1 MFDRSSQ
8 VLNRLDHFLRDHV
21 PHDLYLDTAPVEVVG
36 WEVPDEPVSFET
48 ARDADYV
55 PVAIGSPWGRPW
67 GTTWFRVRGEVP
79 ACWADVAGATPEL
92 VVDLGFRPLQV
103 GFQAEALAWRPD
115 GTAIKAIEP
124 ENRWLPVGA
133 PGESFEVFLE
143 AASNPHVTS
152 EGLVHPT
159 PLGDKQTAG
168 TGPIYRLQRLDLGL
182 RDLAVWELVADIEAL
197 RGLAGQLPEST
208 RRSEIIAALSAMMDA
223 VDWDDLHASA
233 PTARRVLAP
242 MLDRP
247 ASASAHTVHAVGH
260 AHIDSAWLWPI
271 RETIRKCARTFSNVL
286 DLIDA
291 DPDVTFACSS
301 AQQYQ
306 WMKDHYP
313 DVWARMRTAVAAGRF
328 VPVGGMWVES
338 DINLT
343 GGEALVRQFLVG
355 TRFFLDE
362 FGVESEEVWLPD
374 TFGYSAAVPQIARL
388 AGKKYFLTQKMS
400 WNDTNRFPHHTFWWE
415 GLDGTRIFTHF
426 PPVDTY
432 NATLSAEEL
441 LRAEHTFAERGGA
454 TVSLAPYGF
463 GDGGGGPTR
472 EMLQS
477 ARRFADL
484 EGAPRVE
491 LSSPQRF
498 FEEAISEYPDAPVWS
513 GEMYLELHR
522 GTYTS
527 QHRTKAGNRRNEHL
541 LREAELWATTASVRA
556 GAPYP
561 REALDRLWRQ
571 VLLLQFHD
579 ILPGSSIAWVHQ
591 EAEASHAAITEELQ
605 QLIASS
611 LSVLLGGGDTVSLV
625 NPSPFPVRGVP
636 GLGGGAPADREPV
649 AISAGQGDAVV
660 LDNGIVRITIDNRGL
675 VTSMVDQRAEREL
688 VAPGEPIGRLQL
700 HDDRPLNWGAWDIYD
715 YYRNRVVDLDEADAI
730 RARADGPAA
739 LVEVKRHTPASTI
752 IQEYRLEPA
761 DSELTIRLHVDWHE
775 RNRLLKLAVP
785 VDLRTD
791 VATSEIQFGHLDRP
805 IAVNTTWDAARFETA
820 AHRWVRV
827 AETDYGVAL
836 TNDSTYGYDI
846 TRHTRDDGGTTT
858 VIRATVLRS
867 PVFPDPEADQGEHEF
882 GFGVVA
888 GATMVDAITHGYQRN
903 LPARELRGSGDI
915 TPLVSVDNPAVVIEA
930 VKLAEDG
937 DDVVVRLYES
947 LGTRAPV
954 AVSLDATT
962 SGVVLTD
969 LLERP
974 LNDQSPLRVDAGRAR
989 LVLRPFQIVTLRWT
1003 RD

>member
-1 MFDRSSQ
+1 MPPS
-8 VLNRLDHFLRDHV
+8 
-21 PHDLYLDTAPVEVVG
+21 
-36 WEVPDEPVSFET
+36 
-48 ARDADYV
+48 
-55 PVAIGSPWGRPW
+55 
-67 GTTWFRVRGEVP
+67 
-79 ACWADVAGATPEL
+79 WADAAGGSPEL
-92 VVDLGFRPLQV
+92 VVDLGFSPLQV

-124 ENRWLPVGA
+124 ENRWLRVGE
-133 PGESFEVFLE
+133 PGDRFEVFLE
-143 AASNPHVTS
+143 AASNPFVTS

-159 PLGDKQTAG
+159 PLGDRQTAG
-168 TGPIYRLQRLDLGL
+168 TGPIYRVQRLELGL
-182 RDLAVWELVADIEAL
+182 RDLAVWELLADIETL
-197 RGLAGQLPEST
+197 RGLAEQLPAST
-208 RRSEIIAALSAMMDA
+208 RRAEIIAALSAMMDA
-223 VDWDDLHASA
+223 VDWDDLHAGAS
-233 PTARRVLAP
+233 TARRVLAP

-247 ASASAHTVHAVGH
+247 ASAFAHTVHAVGH

-271 RETIRKCARTFSNVL
+271 RETVRKCARTFSNVL
-286 DLIDA
+286 DLMDA
-291 DPDVTFACSS
+291 DPDFTFACSS

-313 DVWARMRTAVAAGRF
+313 DIWTRMRAAVAAGRF
-328 VPVGGMWVES
+328 IPVGGMWVES

-343 GGEALVRQFLVG
+343 GGEALVRQFLLG

-362 FGVESEEVWLPD
+362 FGIASEEVWLPD
-374 TFGYSAAVPQIARL
+374 TFGYSAALPQIARL

-400 WNDTNRFPHHTFWWE
+400 WNDTNPFPHHTFWWE

-432 NATLSAEEL
+432 NASLSAEEL
-441 LRAEHTFAERGGA
+441 LRSERTFAERGAA
-454 TVSLAPYGF
+454 TVSLAPFGY

-477 ARRFADL
+477 ARRFADI

-491 LSSPQRF
+491 LSTPQRF

-541 LREAELWATTASVRA
+541 LREAELWATTACVRL

-561 REALDRLWRQ
+561 REALGRLWRQ

-605 QLIASS
+605 HLIASS
-611 LSVLLGGGDTVSLV
+611 LSALLGKGDAVSLV

-636 GLGGGAPADREPV
+636 GLGGGTPAGREPV
-649 AISAGQGDAVV
+649 AISSGHADAVI
-660 LDNGIVRITIDNRGL
+660 LDNGILRISIDHRGL
-675 VTSMVDQRAEREL
+675 VTSMVDRRVERQL

-700 HDDRPLNWGAWDIYD
+700 HDDRPLNWGAWDIDD
-715 YYRNRVVDLDEADAI
+715 YYRNRVVELDQADAI
-730 RARADGPAA
+730 QVRADGPAA
-739 LVEVKRHTPASTI
+739 VVEVSRHTSASTI
-752 IQEYRLEPA
+752 VQEFRLEPA
-761 DSELTIRLHVDWHE
+761 DSELTIRVHVDWHE

-785 VDLRTD
+785 IDLRTD

-805 IAVNTTWDAARFETA
+805 IAVNTSWDAARFETA

-827 AETDYGVAL
+827 AETGYGVAL
-836 TNDSTYGYDI
+836 TNDSTYGHDI

-858 VIRATVLRS
+858 VVRATVLRS
-867 PVFPDPEADQGEHEF
+867 PVYPDPEADQGEHEF
-882 GFGVVA
+882 GFGIVA
-888 GATMVDAITHGYQRN
+888 GATMLDAIAHGYQRN
-903 LPARELRGSGDI
+903 VPARELRGSCDI
-915 TPLVSVDNPAVVIEA
+915 VPLISVDNPAVVIEA

-947 LGTRAPV
+947 LGGRA
-954 AVSLDATT
+954 AVSLGLDADA
-962 SGVVLTD
+962 SGVMLTD

-974 LNDQSPLRVDAGRAR
+974 LADQSPLRVEAGRVR
-989 LVLRPFQIVTLRWT
+989 LVLRPFQIVTLRW
-1003 RD
+1003 RRPAQSSAS

>member
-1 MFDRSSQ
+1 MFDRSPQ
-8 VLNRLDHFLRDHV
+8 TLRRLDRFLRDHL
-21 PHDLYLDTAPVEVVG
+21 PHDLHLDSVPVEVSA
-36 WEVPDEPVSFET
+36 WEVPDEPVPFAT
-48 ARDADYV
+48 ARDAAYDPF
-55 PVAIGSPWGRPW
+55 PVGRPWGRPW

-79 ACWADVAGATPEL
+79 ASWADVPDASPEL
-92 VVDLGFRPLQV
+92 VVDLGFHGASV

-124 ENRWLPVGA
+124 ENRWLRVGA

-143 AASNPHVTS
+143 AASNPGVTS
-152 EGLVHPT
+152 DGRVNPT
-159 PLGDKQTAG
+159 PMGDKLTAG
-168 TGPIYRLQRLDLGL
+168 TDPIYRVQRLDLGL
-182 RDLAVWELVADIEAL
+182 RDLTVWELVADIQAL
-197 RGLAGQLPEST
+197 RGLAEHLPESS
-208 RRSEIIAALSAMMDA
+208 RRSEIVAALSDMLDV

-233 PTARRVLAP
+233 PAARRVLAP
-242 MLDRP
+242 VLARP

-260 AHIDSAWLWPI
+260 AHIDSAWLWPV

-306 WMKDHYP
+306 WMKDGYP
-313 DVWARMRTAVAAGRF
+313 DIWARMKTAVADGRF
-328 VPVGGMWVES
+328 IPVGGMWVES

-343 GGEALVRQFLVG
+343 GGEALVRQFLTG

-362 FGVESEEVWLPD
+362 FGVEPREVWLPD

-388 AGKKYFLTQKMS
+388 AGKKYFLTQKIS
-400 WNDTNRFPHHTFWWE
+400 WNDTNHFPHHTFWWE

-441 LRAEHTFAERGGA
+441 LRSEHTFAERGRA

-472 EMLQS
+472 EMLQ
-477 ARRFADL
+477 AAGRFADL

-491 LSSPQRF
+491 LSTPERF
-498 FEEAISEYPDAPVWS
+498 FDRAIAEYPDAPVWS

-556 GAPYP
+556 GAAYP
-561 REALDRLWRQ
+561 REALDRLWRR

-591 EAEASHAAITEELQ
+591 EAEASHAAITAELQ
-605 QLIASS
+605 DLIAGS
-611 LSVLLGGGDTVSLV
+611 LA
-625 NPSPFPVRGVP
+625 R
-636 GLGGGAPADREPV
+636 LGGGADAGALANPAPV
-649 AISAGQGDAVV
+649 AVRGIPAFGIGVPTDRDAVTLERTDAGAV
-660 LDNGIVRITIDNRGL
+660 LDNGVVRVLVDERGL
-675 VTSMVDQRAEREL
+675 VVSMLDLRAGREL
-688 VAPGEPIGRLQL
+688 VAPGEAIGRLQL
-700 HDDRPLNWGAWDIYD
+700 HDDRPVNWGAWDID
-715 YYRNRVVDLDEADAI
+715 DHYRNRVVDLDD
-730 RARADGPAA
+730 ADGVDVRREGVAA
-739 LVEVKRHTPASTI
+739 VVSVHRHTAASTI
-752 IQEYRLEPA
+752 VLEYRLEPG
-761 DSELTIRLHVDWHE
+761 DPELTIGVHVDWHE

-791 VATSEIQFGHLDRP
+791 VATSEIQFGHLHRP
-805 IAVNTTWDAARFETA
+805 IAVNTSWDAARFETA

-827 AETDYGVAL
+827 AEPDYGVAL
-836 TNDSTYGYDI
+836 TNASSYGHDI

-858 VIRATVLRS
+858 LVRATLLRA
-867 PVFPDPEADQGEHEF
+867 PVFPDPDADQGDHEF
-882 GFGVVA
+882 SFGVVA
-888 GATMVDAITHGYQRN
+888 GATVADAIAHGYRRN
-903 LPARELRGSGDI
+903 LPLRAAPGVAAR
-915 TPLVSVDNPAVVIEA
+915 PLVEVDNPAVVVEA
-930 VKLAEDG
+930 VKLAEDS

-947 LGTRAPV
+947 RGTRAR
-954 AVSLDATT
+954 VSVTLDAETR
-962 SGVVLTD
+962 GVVLTD

-974 LNDQSPLRVDAGRAR
+974 LDDQTPLSVDDRRAGI
-989 LVLRPFQIVTLRWT
+989 VLRPFQIVTLRWALG
-1003 RD
+1003 

>member
-8 VLNRLDHFLRDHV
+8 VLTRLDRFLSDHR
-21 PHDLYLDTAPVEVVG
+21 DLYLDTAPVEIEA
-36 WEVPDEPVSFET
+36 WEVPDEPVGFDE
-48 ARDADYV
+48 ARDAAYRPF
-55 PVAIGSPWGRPW
+55 PVGRDWGRPW

-79 ACWADVAGATPEL
+79 ASWADVPDAAPEL
-92 VVDLGFRPLQV
+92 VVDLGFHRFDV

-115 GTAIKAIEP
+115 GTTIKAVEP
-124 ENRWLPVGA
+124 ENRWVPVGG

-143 AASNPHVTS
+143 AASNPRVTS
-152 EGLVHPT
+152 EALVHPT
-159 PLGDKQTAG
+159 PVGDKRTAG
-168 TGPIYRLQRLDLGL
+168 SEPIYRLQRLDLGL
-182 RDLAVWELVADIEAL
+182 RDLTVADLFADIAAL
-197 RGLAGQLPEST
+197 RGLARHLPDGT
-208 RRSEIIAALSAMMDA
+208 RRSEILAALADMLDA
-223 VDWDDLHASA
+223 VDWTDMHGSA
-233 PTARRVLAP
+233 PTARRILAP
-242 MLDRP
+242 MLERP

-286 DLIDA
+286 DLMDA

-306 WMKDHYP
+306 WMKDNYP
-313 DVWARMRTAVAAGRF
+313 DVWARMSDAVRAGRF
-328 VPVGGMWVES
+328 IPVGGMWVES

-343 GGEALVRQFLVG
+343 GGEALVRQFLTG

-362 FGVESEEVWLPD
+362 FGVEPQEVWLPD

-388 AGKKYFLTQKMS
+388 AGKKYFLTQKIS
-400 WNDTNRFPHHTFWWE
+400 WNDTNHFPHHTFWWE

-426 PPVDTY
+426 PPADTY

-441 LRAEHTFAERGGA
+441 LRSEHGFAERGRA
-454 TVSLAPYGF
+454 SVSLLPYGF

-477 ARRFADL
+477 AHRFADL

-491 LSSPQRF
+491 LSTPQRF
-498 FEEAISEYPDAPVWS
+498 FDEAIADYPDAPVWS

-541 LREAELWATTASVRA
+541 LREAELWATTAAVRA
-556 GAPYP
+556 GVPYP

-591 EAEASHAAITEELQ
+591 EAEASHAAITGELER
-605 QLIASS
+605 LIATS
-611 LSVLLGGGDTVSLV
+611 LSALPGEGDGVRLA
-625 NPSPFPVRGVP
+625 NPSPLPARGVP
-636 GLGGGAPADREPV
+636 GLGVGIPHDGAPV
-649 AISAGQGDAVV
+649 AIRRSGDDTV
-660 LDNGIVRITIDNRGL
+660 LDNGVVRVTVDGRGL
-675 VTSMVDQRAEREL
+675 VTALVDLRAERDL

-700 HDDRPLNWGAWDIYD
+700 HDDHPLHWGAWDID
-715 YYRNRVVDLDEADAI
+715 DFYRNRVTDLDEADALD
-730 RARADGPAA
+730 AVMEGPVA
-739 LVEVKRHTPASTI
+739 VVRVRRHTTASTI
-752 IQEYRLEPA
+752 VEEYRLEPDEA
-761 DSELTIRLHVDWHE
+761 ELTIRLHVDWHE
-775 RNRLLKLAVP
+775 RDRLLKLAVP

-805 IAVNTTWDAARFETA
+805 IAVNTSWDAARFETA

-836 TNDSTYGYDI
+836 TNDSTYGHDI

-858 VIRATVLRS
+858 VVRATLLRS
-867 PVFPDPEADQGEHEF
+867 PRYPDPEADQGEHTL

-888 GATMVDAITHGYQRN
+888 GATVGDAIAHGYRRN
-903 LPARELRGSGDI
+903 LPARPVHGGDVA
-915 TPLVSVDNPAVVIEA
+915 PLVRVDNPAVVVEA

-937 DDVVVRLYES
+937 DDLVVRLYES
-947 LGTRAPV
+947 LGSRARV
-954 AVSLDATT
+954 GVTLEAGARD
-962 SGVVLTD
+962 VVLTD

-974 LNDQSPLRVDAGRAR
+974 LADQDGVMFDEGCAR
-989 LVLRPFQIVTLRWT
+989 LVLRPFQIVTLRWA
-1003 RD
+1003 R

>member
-1 MFDRSSQ
+1 VFDRSSQ
-8 VLNRLDHFLRDHV
+8 VLNRLDRFLRDHV

-79 ACWADVAGATPEL
+79 ASWADVAGATPEL

-124 ENRWLPVGA
+124 ENRWLRVGD

-197 RGLAGQLPEST
+197 RGLAGQLPDST

-454 TVSLAPYGF
+454 TVSLAPYG
-463 GDGGGGPTR
+463 
-472 EMLQS
+472 S
-477 ARRFADL
+477 ATGVADRL
-484 EGAPRVE
+484 ARCC
-491 LSSPQRF
+491 SR
-498 FEEAISEYPDAPVWS
+498 
-513 GEMYLELHR
+513 
-522 GTYTS
+522 
-527 QHRTKAGNRRNEHL
+527 
-541 LREAELWATTASVRA
+541 RA
-556 GAPYP
+556 GSPTSRGRRGSNCRA
-561 REALDRLWRQ
+561 RS
-571 VLLLQFHD
+571 
-579 ILPGSSIAWVHQ
+579 GSSRRR
-591 EAEASHAAITEELQ
+591 
-605 QLIASS
+605 
-611 LSVLLGGGDTVSLV
+611 
-625 NPSPFPVRGVP
+625 SPNTPTPPCGAVRC
-636 GLGGGAPADREPV
+636 
-649 AISAGQGDAVV
+649 
-660 LDNGIVRITIDNRGL
+660 
-675 VTSMVDQRAEREL
+675 TSNCT
-688 VAPGEPIGRLQL
+688 VAP
-700 HDDRPLNWGAWDIYD
+700 
-715 YYRNRVVDLDEADAI
+715 
-730 RARADGPAA
+730 
-739 LVEVKRHTPASTI
+739 TPASTG
-752 IQEYRLEPA
+752 QRPA
-761 DSELTIRLHVDWHE
+761 TG
-775 RNRLLKLAVP
+775 
-785 VDLRTD
+785 
-791 VATSEIQFGHLDRP
+791 ATSTCSERP
-805 IAVNTTWDAARFETA
+805 NCGPPQRPCAPERPTRGRHSTGCGARFCCSS
-820 AHRWVRV
+820 
-827 AETDYGVAL
+827 
-836 TNDSTYGYDI
+836 ST
-846 TRHTRDDGGTTT
+846 TSSPAR
-858 VIRATVLRS
+858 RS
-867 PVFPDPEADQGEHEF
+867 PGCIRRRRRP
-882 GFGVVA
+882 
-888 GATMVDAITHGYQRN
+888 
-903 LPARELRGSGDI
+903 
-915 TPLVSVDNPAVVIEA
+915 TPRSP
-930 VKLAEDG
+930 
-937 DDVVVRLYES
+937 RS
-947 LGTRAPV
+947 L
-954 AVSLDATT
+954 S
-962 SGVVLTD
+962 S
-969 LLERP
+969 
-974 LNDQSPLRVDAGRAR
+974 
-989 LVLRPFQIVTLRWT
+989 
-1003 RD
+1003 